1 MTAAMNQW
9 DGKSIDALEPL
20 VLKNGGSAQAIMGLK
35 QKSLDMK
42 AKYSQIAKDD
52 AATGTSNI
60 TTLMKKNDAVAGA
73 LGSILQAP
81 DEQLPQAL
89 NTTAQ
94 QLAQQGLIDP
104 QHVQLAQQL
113 AQSGDPAK
121 IRQQL
126 DIMRK
131 GVTSNTQLLEE
142 SKNQA
147 TEDNQKAMRA
157 QAETTAA
164 NTQAYRQAT
173 LAQGNQRLS
182 IEGGRLAFETK
193 KAGLTPDGTANPLA
207 QAIATGHIVPE
218 RMSYLLSRN
227 PDLIQGV
234 MAVDPSFDVSKA
246 QTYPTTYKDFTSGK
260 TSIALNSGGTAL
272 THLQELSAM
281 NTDASHIPG
290 TPAYNA
296 YQNKADTVASELA
309 KFYGDATIPAIA
321 SIKKTLTAT
330 LPGNRQAAIETQA
343 KSMGD
348 KLDAYQQT
356 WENAAPSKAYQAP
369 MPGIS
374 PKALAARAALDPTYK
389 APSAGASQPVQ
400 SGSAASANDPFA
412 QFGGKAH

>member
-1 MTAAMNQW
+1 MRA
-9 DGKSIDALEPL
+9 
-20 VLKNGGSAQAIMGLK
+20 
-35 QKSLDMK
+35 
-42 AKYSQIAKDD
+42 
-52 AATGTSNI
+52 
-60 TTLMKKNDAVAGA
+60 KNDQVSGA
-73 LGSILQAP
+73 LATVLQAP
-81 DEQLPQAL
+81 DDQLPQAL
-89 NTTAQ
+89 TTTAQ
-94 QLAQQGLIDP
+94 QLQQQGLLDS
-104 QHVQLAQQL
+104 QHVQMAQQI
-113 AQSGDPAK
+113 AASGDPVK

-131 GVTSNTQLLEE
+131 GMMSDTQQLDEAQKQAQTAA
-142 SKNQA
+142 SKAAPIQA
-147 TEDNQKAMRA
+147 AANA
-157 QAETTAA
+157 AETARHNAADEKTARA
-164 NTQAYRQAT
+164 RLNVEGARLKFQESQA
-173 LAQGNQRLS
+173 GISSN
-182 IEGGRLAFETK
+182 G
-193 KAGLTPDGTANPLA
+193 TPNPLS
-207 QAIATGHIVPE
+207 QAIATGHIVPD
-218 RMSYLLSRN
+218 RMGYLLSKN
-227 PDLIQGV
+227 PGLIQGV
-234 MAVDPSFDVSKA
+234 MAVDPSFDISKA

-260 TSIALNSGGTAL
+260 TSVALNSGGTAL

-374 PKALAARAALDPTYK
+374 PKALAARAALDPSYK
-389 APSAGASQPVQ
+389 APSTATQPIQGGGAP
-400 SGSAASANDPFA
+400 ANDPFA